1 MEFNR
6 PSRDFLHISQ
16 LGLIIYYT
24 GPRYLEIW
32 GVLQNFIDHLNHLY
46 NAVCSAI
53 GITLAHIT
61 TINKLYKDI
70 KHLIDTQIKYSLVG
84 I

>member
-24 GPRYLEIW
+24 GPRYLEMW
-32 GVLQNFIDHLNHLY
+32 GVLQNFIDYLNYLY
-46 NAVCSAI
+46 NAVYLPI
-53 GITLAHIT
+53 GIVLARII
-61 TINKLYKDI
+61 TINKLYKDV
-70 KHLIDTQIKYSLVG
+70 KHFINI
-84 I
+84 